1 VTDRGSQEGNTRR
14 ADRQHHEAHGRDQSQ
29 KDTLMM
35 WIRRRG
41 LGVQVWTPAK
51 VNLFL
56 EVLGR
61 RPDGYHD
68 LATLMLGIGWYDT
81 LELLERGNGEVIL
94 HCDTAE
100 LSTGPQNLIVRAA
113 ELLRSRLGIPQGVE
127 IRLSKRIPMQAGLAG
142 GSSDAAATL
151 AGLNQLWRLGHD
163 APTLAA
169 LGAELG
175 SDVSFFFHGP
185 AAWCTGRGEIVQP
198 LSLNR
203 SLELVLVCP
212 RVGLSTASVF
222 RALQLGSSPIS
233 GQPLLEALQRGD
245 LATVGRSLFN
255 RLEEPAERL
264 CPEVRW
270 WREQLAATA
279 SLGLGCLG
287 ARMSGSGSAVFA
299 LAQDAAEALQITRAV
314 AKVPAGHSTAR
325 VLVVRSCD

>member
-1 VTDRGSQEGNTRR
+1 
-14 ADRQHHEAHGRDQSQ
+14 
-29 KDTLMM
+29 MM

-41 LGVQVWTPAK
+41 LGVHVWTPAK

-68 LATLMLGIGWYDT
+68 LATLMMGIGWYDT
-81 LELLERGNGEVIL
+81 LEFLERPTGEVVL
-94 HCDTAE
+94 HCDTPE
-100 LSTGPQNLIVRAA
+100 LSTGPDNLIVRAA
-113 ELLRSRLGIPQGVE
+113 ELLRSRFGVTRGVE
-127 IRLSKRIPMQAGLAG
+127 IRLHKRIAMQAGLAG
-142 GSSDAAATL
+142 GSSNAAATL
-151 AGLNQLWRLGHD
+151 AGLNHLWRLGQE

-185 AAWCTGRGEIVQP
+185 AAWCTGRGEIIEP
-198 LSLNR
+198 LPVTTRLD
-203 SLELVLVCP
+203 LVLVCP
-212 RVGLSTASVF
+212 RVGLSTAGVF
-222 RALQLGSSPIS
+222 RALRLSGPTTS
-233 GQPLLEALQRGD
+233 GQPLRDALLQGD
-245 LATVGRSLFN
+245 VAAVGRSLFN
-255 RLEEPAERL
+255 RLEEPAEAL
-264 CPEVRW
+264 CPEVKA

-279 SLGLGCLG
+279 SLGVKCLG

-314 AKVPAGHSTAR
+314 ANAREGGGAAR